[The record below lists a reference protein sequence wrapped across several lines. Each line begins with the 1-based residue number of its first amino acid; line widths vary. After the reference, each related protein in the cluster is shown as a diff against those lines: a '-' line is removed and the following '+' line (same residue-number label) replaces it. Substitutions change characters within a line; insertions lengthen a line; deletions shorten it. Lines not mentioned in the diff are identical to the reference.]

1 MQNPSPSVSTA
12 SLFSRFIIGFAAGFL
27 GTVVLGI
34 IIFLTWGIVGDT
46 LSATEIAQSE
56 FGVGLQAD
64 KAHPLFLSII
74 TLAVFLSTLVANL
87 AHVFLSTIVDAK
99 FKRRSTTLTQVFFGN
114 LVILFLMLPVHLL
127 TSRELGPN
135 GMAISG
141 ILHAIL
147 STFFS
152 TFVLEALHQSK
163 YLIVNVYG
171 TVLGIILFFLIGL
184 MFINVNPT
192 MLVILILPLLFSMI
206 ALGNRIAEL
215 FYAWLCKNY
224 GTDFLNIDTKFGED
238 YGIKDTLSSNDFDI

>member
-1 MQNPSPSVSTA
+1 MQNDYTTGSTA
-12 SLFSRFIIGFAAGFL
+12 SLFSRFIIGFGAGFL

-34 IIFLTWGIVGDT
+34 IIFLTWEIVGDT
-46 LSATEIAQSE
+46 LSATEVAQSE
-56 FGVGLQAD
+56 FGVGLQKD

-74 TLAVFLSTLVANL
+74 TLAIFLSTLVANL
-87 AHVFLSTIVDAK
+87 SHVFLSTIVDAK

-114 LVILFLMLPVHLL
+114 LVILFLMLPIHLL
-127 TSRELGPN
+127 ASRELGPN
-135 GMAISG
+135 GMAVSG
-141 ILHAIL
+141 VLHVIL

-171 TVLGIILFFLIGL
+171 TVLGIILFFFLNL
-184 MFINVNPT
+184 MFLNANPA
-192 MLVILILPLLFSMI
+192 MMVLLVLPLLFSMI

-215 FYAWLCKNY
+215 FYAWLCRNY

-238 YGIKDTLSSNDFDI
+238 YGVKDTKNSSDFDI